1 MRLPAV
7 NPQAIKIVRNRYTR
21 IPAPPSMRDRTVPMA
36 TPAAAGGR
44 LPRGTPPEQ

>member
-21 IPAPPSMRDRTVPMA
+21 IPAPPSMRDRAVPLA
-36 TPAAAGGR
+36 APAVGGR
-44 LPRGTPPEQ
+44 LPRGTLPEQ